1 MARLFQALRIEVN
14 HEMDALRQML
24 NGATQIIKPGGRLVI
39 ITYHSLEDRIV
50 KNVMKAGNPEGTVNQ
65 DFFGRIEAPFTPLS
79 NKVIT
84 PTPDE
89 QMRNPRSRSKIKGP
103 QLTIE
108 TAPEPESASPAE
120 PQKTDEDTP
129 DEAKEQIKG
138 NSKPKKKEEAT
149 APAEEIVEEP
159 SSLREAIK
167 ETATEDEAPQSKNFT
182 LRKILGGDILS
193 TQTIRSQIW
202 VILLITAFLI
212 IYISNRY
219 SCQQDLIQIDKL
231 QKELQDAKYK
241 ALASSSQLTEKCR
254 ESHVLDMLKAN
265 NDSLLK
271 IANQPPYIIKVPE

>member
-1 MARLFQALRIEVN
+1 MKTE
-14 HEMDALRQML
+14 
-24 NGATQIIKPGGRLVI
+24 
-39 ITYHSLEDRIV
+39 ED
-50 KNVMKAGNPEGTVNQ
+50 N
-65 DFFGRIEAPFTPLS
+65 
-79 NKVIT
+79 
-84 PTPDE
+84 
-89 QMRNPRSRSKIKGP
+89 KIKGP

-108 TAPEPESASPAE
+108 PTPDIEPAAPVE
-120 PQKTDEDTP
+120 PQKTD
-129 DEAKEQIKG
+129 DEKNDQIKG
-138 NSKPKKKEEAT
+138 NSKPQKKEAEPT
-149 APAEEIVEEP
+149 EEIVEEP

-167 ETATEDEAPQSKNFT
+167 EQAIEGEAPQSKNYT

-212 IYISNRY
+212 VYISNRY

>member
-1 MARLFQALRIEVN
+1 MKTE
-14 HEMDALRQML
+14 
-24 NGATQIIKPGGRLVI
+24 
-39 ITYHSLEDRIV
+39 ED
-50 KNVMKAGNPEGTVNQ
+50 N
-65 DFFGRIEAPFTPLS
+65 
-79 NKVIT
+79 
-84 PTPDE
+84 
-89 QMRNPRSRSKIKGP
+89 KIKGP

-108 TAPEPESASPAE
+108 TAPEPESASPAKS
-120 PQKTDEDTP
+120 QKTDENPP
-129 DEAKEQIKG
+129 DDAKEQIKG
-138 NSKPKKKEEAT
+138 NSKPKKKEET
-149 APAEEIVEEP
+149 ASPSGEIAEEP

-202 VILLITAFLI
+202 VILLITVFLI

>member
-1 MARLFQALRIEVN
+1 MNTE
-14 HEMDALRQML
+14 
-24 NGATQIIKPGGRLVI
+24 
-39 ITYHSLEDRIV
+39 ED
-50 KNVMKAGNPEGTVNQ
+50 N
-65 DFFGRIEAPFTPLS
+65 
-79 NKVIT
+79 
-84 PTPDE
+84 
-89 QMRNPRSRSKIKGP
+89 KIKGP

-108 TAPEPESASPAE
+108 PTPDIEPAAPVE
-120 PQKTDEDTP
+120 PQETDKEATDET
-129 DEAKEQIKG
+129 KEKIKG
-138 NSKPKKKEEAT
+138 NSKPQKKE
-149 APAEEIVEEP
+149 AEPTEDIVEEP
-159 SSLREAIK
+159 STLREAIK
-167 ETATEDEAPQSKNFT
+167 VQATEDEAPQSRNFT

-212 IYISNRY
+212 VYISNRY

>member
-1 MARLFQALRIEVN
+1 MKTE
-14 HEMDALRQML
+14 
-24 NGATQIIKPGGRLVI
+24 
-39 ITYHSLEDRIV
+39 ED
-50 KNVMKAGNPEGTVNQ
+50 NN
-65 DFFGRIEAPFTPLS
+65 
-79 NKVIT
+79 
-84 PTPDE
+84 
-89 QMRNPRSRSKIKGP
+89 KIKGP

-108 TAPEPESASPAE
+108 IAPEPESASPAE
-120 PQKTDEDTP
+120 SQKTDEDTP

-138 NSKPKKKEEAT
+138 NSKPKKKEEAK
-149 APAEEIVEEP
+149 APTEEIVEEP

>member
-1 MARLFQALRIEVN
+1 MKTE
-14 HEMDALRQML
+14 
-24 NGATQIIKPGGRLVI
+24 
-39 ITYHSLEDRIV
+39 ED
-50 KNVMKAGNPEGTVNQ
+50 NN
-65 DFFGRIEAPFTPLS
+65 
-79 NKVIT
+79 
-84 PTPDE
+84 
-89 QMRNPRSRSKIKGP
+89 KIKGP

-108 TAPEPESASPAE
+108 AAPEPEVAAPAE
-120 PQKTDEDTP
+120 SGKADENTP
-129 DEAKEQIKG
+129 DDGGDKIKG
-138 NSKPKKKEEAT
+138 NSKPQKKEEA
-149 APAEEIVEEP
+149 PAKDTVEEP
-159 SSLREAIK
+159 TSLRDAIK

-212 IYISNRY
+212 VYISNRY

>member
-1 MARLFQALRIEVN
+1 MKTE
-14 HEMDALRQML
+14 
-24 NGATQIIKPGGRLVI
+24 
-39 ITYHSLEDRIV
+39 ED
-50 KNVMKAGNPEGTVNQ
+50 NN
-65 DFFGRIEAPFTPLS
+65 
-79 NKVIT
+79 
-84 PTPDE
+84 
-89 QMRNPRSRSKIKGP
+89 KIKGP

-108 TAPEPESASPAE
+108 TALEPESASPAE
-120 PQKTDEDTP
+120 PQKNDEDTP

>member
-1 MARLFQALRIEVN
+1 MKTE
-14 HEMDALRQML
+14 
-24 NGATQIIKPGGRLVI
+24 
-39 ITYHSLEDRIV
+39 ED
-50 KNVMKAGNPEGTVNQ
+50 N
-65 DFFGRIEAPFTPLS
+65 
-79 NKVIT
+79 
-84 PTPDE
+84 
-89 QMRNPRSRSKIKGP
+89 KIKGP

-108 TAPEPESASPAE
+108 TAPEPESASPAKS
-120 PQKTDEDTP
+120 QKTDENPP
-129 DEAKEQIKG
+129 DDAKEQIKG
-138 NSKPKKKEEAT
+138 NSKPKKKEET
-149 APAEEIVEEP
+149 ASPSGEITEEP

>member
-1 MARLFQALRIEVN
+1 MKTE
-14 HEMDALRQML
+14 
-24 NGATQIIKPGGRLVI
+24 
-39 ITYHSLEDRIV
+39 ED
-50 KNVMKAGNPEGTVNQ
+50 NN
-65 DFFGRIEAPFTPLS
+65 
-79 NKVIT
+79 
-84 PTPDE
+84 
-89 QMRNPRSRSKIKGP
+89 KIKGP

-108 TAPEPESASPAE
+108 AAPEPEAAAPAE
-120 PQKTDEDTP
+120 PRNTNGNTP
-129 DEAKEQIKG
+129 NDGGDKIKG
-138 NSKPKKKEEAT
+138 NSKPPKKEET
-149 APAEEIVEEP
+149 PAKEIVEEP
-159 SSLREAIK
+159 TSLRDAIK

-212 IYISNRY
+212 VYISNRY

>member
-1 MARLFQALRIEVN
+1 MKTE
-14 HEMDALRQML
+14 
-24 NGATQIIKPGGRLVI
+24 
-39 ITYHSLEDRIV
+39 ED
-50 KNVMKAGNPEGTVNQ
+50 NN
-65 DFFGRIEAPFTPLS
+65 
-79 NKVIT
+79 
-84 PTPDE
+84 
-89 QMRNPRSRSKIKGP
+89 KIKGP

-108 TAPEPESASPAE
+108 TAPEPESASSAE
-120 PQKTDEDTP
+120 PQKTDEDTL
-129 DEAKEQIKG
+129 DKAKEQIKG

>member
-1 MARLFQALRIEVN
+1 MKTE
-14 HEMDALRQML
+14 
-24 NGATQIIKPGGRLVI
+24 
-39 ITYHSLEDRIV
+39 ED
-50 KNVMKAGNPEGTVNQ
+50 NN
-65 DFFGRIEAPFTPLS
+65 
-79 NKVIT
+79 
-84 PTPDE
+84 
-89 QMRNPRSRSKIKGP
+89 KIKGP

-108 TAPEPESASPAE
+108 TALEPESATPAE
-120 PQKTDEDTP
+120 PQKADEDTP
-129 DEAKEQIKG
+129 NEAKEQIKG

>member
-1 MARLFQALRIEVN
+1 MKTE
-14 HEMDALRQML
+14 
-24 NGATQIIKPGGRLVI
+24 
-39 ITYHSLEDRIV
+39 ED
-50 KNVMKAGNPEGTVNQ
+50 NN
-65 DFFGRIEAPFTPLS
+65 
-79 NKVIT
+79 
-84 PTPDE
+84 
-89 QMRNPRSRSKIKGP
+89 KIKGP

-108 TAPEPESASPAE
+108 AAHEPEAAAPVE
-120 PQKTDEDTP
+120 PKNSDENTP
-129 DEAKEQIKG
+129 DDGGDKIKG
-138 NSKPKKKEEAT
+138 NSKPQKKEET
-149 APAEEIVEEP
+149 PAKDTVEEP
-159 SSLREAIK
+159 TSLRDAIK

-212 IYISNRY
+212 VYISNRY